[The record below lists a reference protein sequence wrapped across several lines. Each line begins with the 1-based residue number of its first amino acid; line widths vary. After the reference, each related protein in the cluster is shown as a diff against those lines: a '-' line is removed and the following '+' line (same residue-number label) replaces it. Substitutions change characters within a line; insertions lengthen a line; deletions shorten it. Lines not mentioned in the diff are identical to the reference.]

1 MAKESN
7 AIELLKHDHREV
19 ESMFKQLDA
28 EEESRGKIE
37 IAQHI
42 CLSLIVHSTI
52 EEEIFY
58 PAARQAL
65 DEEDR
70 EMVAEA
76 NVEHASLKQLIADIG
91 GSGAEDEMLE
101 ARLTVLKEYV
111 QHHVREEEQE
121 LMPAVKKTGL
131 DLDALGGKLMQ
142 RKQALMEQYRQYAGG
157 NGSRVKLPPAAKR
170 ASKGTSS
177 KRPTTKRAT
186 AKRAS
191 SRAGK
196 KSRASASRRSAQR

>member
-1 MAKESN
+1 MARESN
-7 AIELLKHDHREV
+7 AIELLKQDHREV
-19 ESMFKQLDA
+19 ESMFKQLEA
-28 EEESRGKIE
+28 EDESRGKIE

-91 GSGAEDEMLE
+91 GSGAQDEMLD

-121 LMPAVKKTGL
+121 LMPAVKKTDL
-131 DLDALGGKLMQ
+131 DLDTLGGKLMQ

-157 NGSRVKLPPAAKR
+157 NGATVKLPPAAKR

-177 KRPTTKRAT
+177 KRSSAKRAT

-191 SRAGK
+191 SRGGK
-196 KSRASASRRSAQR
+196 KSGASRRSAQR